1 MAPEFDDTAS
11 NSNQEDTNS
20 KSNVTEG
27 SSNDN
32 FKKSFG
38 SRIKNT
44 AASSAASTATRA
56 AMGAT
61 FGLTALT
68 RAVLVSCENDCKE
81 QIIEGFCC

>member
-1 MAPEFDDTAS
+1 MMAPEFDDTTS

-44 AASSAASTATRA
+44 AASSAASTATRV

-61 FGLTALT
+61 FGRIPVAGNFLKT
-68 RAVLVSCENDCKE
+68 KY
-81 QIIEGFCC
+81 

>member
-1 MAPEFDDTAS
+1 MMAPEFDDTPS

-44 AASSAASTATRA
+44 AASSAAATATRA

-61 FGLTALT
+61 FGRIPVAG
-68 RAVLVSCENDCKE
+68 
-81 QIIEGFCC
+81 II